1 MEQVFAEQAAYVDIF
16 NNNMIVAF
24 ILFLTSILS
33 YSEIKLQEQR
43 IAIAY
48 IVIFVLQAAGMI
60 SFKVAIVFIL
70 LTFVIYIEI
79 LTDDKMKLKIVTNIW
94 YKTLDLIYQT
104 VFMYHL
110 IPAVFTVGLLEL
122 YNTNNFGNGFINLF
136 ILPAAL
142 VFGVYTINRVLSEE
156 IEFITFNEIYSK
168 IMEYPIN
175 KFVCNEKFCQASSIL
190 VAIEDK
196 NFYQRKGYTVFSFRS
211 TKNIVDRKFKEEGG
225 SVSRIKIFAGMVKM
239 FLYNMRTQRRG
250 YSTIGSQLLRSLAIE
265 TGYDSKWKRK
275 FFEAFYTNLFFKS
288 LYNYLSRHKVANR
301 QNYRQWLI
309 YLYFHYVNT
318 FLGDEDI
325 RFSKFLNVFDMQYS
339 KKNTID
345 IYDVSNEGILLACW
359 GLSKK
364 TKYITKNNLS
374 GWIPDIPGVKF
385 EYNLLS
391 EMIEHLN
398 EPFYDGQYLK

>member
-1 MEQVFAEQAAYVDIF
+1 
-16 NNNMIVAF
+16 
-24 ILFLTSILS
+24 
-33 YSEIKLQEQR
+33 
-43 IAIAY
+43 
-48 IVIFVLQAAGMI
+48 
-60 SFKVAIVFIL
+60 
-70 LTFVIYIEI
+70 
-79 LTDDKMKLKIVTNIW
+79 
-94 YKTLDLIYQT
+94 
-104 VFMYHL
+104 
-110 IPAVFTVGLLEL
+110 
-122 YNTNNFGNGFINLF
+122 
-136 ILPAAL
+136 
-142 VFGVYTINRVLSEE
+142 
-156 IEFITFNEIYSK
+156 
-168 IMEYPIN
+168 
-175 KFVCNEKFCQASSIL
+175 
-190 VAIEDK
+190 
-196 NFYQRKGYTVFSFRS
+196 
-211 TKNIVDRKFKEEGG
+211 
-225 SVSRIKIFAGMVKM
+225 
-239 FLYNMRTQRRG
+239 MRTQRRG

-325 RFSKFLNVFDMQYS
+325 RFYKFLNVFDMQYS

-364 TKYITKNNLS
+364 TKYITKDNLS
-374 GWIPDIPGVKF
+374 DWIPDIPGVKF